1 VRPAPRSR
9 RPPRLVVRTLLATF
23 GAIVAVLSVT
33 FLTLVVETRARV
45 TGEVAAH
52 LDASQHVFADIE
64 RRRQSEERLQAESL
78 AESPMLKAALDTYQS
93 ESRRAD
99 AGPSQDLL
107 ATVQHEV
114 NRLAAH
120 AIADSVVVVDETNR
134 ILASAGARRKAWASG
149 TVAAPSADGDEIIV
163 RPDGNFRIVT
173 VPLESAGEPI
183 GRLLVATAL
192 DDNFARELAA
202 VSGVQTAIIV
212 GGRVVASTLDPLRRR
227 AIDAMASHLPER
239 GEITISGDPQAVQL
253 LFKVGAAR
261 VFAVDSVGEA
271 AAAASRSASAALF
284 VIALGSIGLGAVVS
298 LWLAQTVARPIDRLA
313 QQLKTM
319 ATAHDFSQRLPAA
332 GTSQELTALT
342 DTFNELMASLV
353 AAEQATE
360 AAYVAAIKGLAA
372 ALDARDPYT
381 AGHSERV
388 SALSV
393 MIGRQME
400 IGEADIEILRLG
412 ALLHDIG
419 KIGIRDKVL
428 SKTGPLT
435 SEEFEIIKTHPTV
448 GAHILRQIP
457 FLNAHVSIVELHH
470 EQPNGRGYPHGLL
483 GEATPLLARIV
494 HVADAFDAMTSA
506 RAYRTAQGE
515 AHALGE
521 MRLHGGTQFDVEVVE
536 AFLEAWHGEVTSDI
550 AAIQASVRA
559 VRSPFQRPAS
569 GAR

>member
-1 VRPAPRSR
+1 MRPAPVSR

-45 TGEVAAH
+45 TRDVAAH

-64 RRRQSEERLQAESL
+64 RRRQAEARLQAESL

-107 ATVQHEV
+107 ATVQREV
-114 NRLAAH
+114 DRLAAH
-120 AIADSVVVVDETNR
+120 VIADAVVVVDEHNT
-134 ILASAGARRKAWASG
+134 ILASAGTRREAWTSGTINAAWA
-149 TVAAPSADGDEIIV
+149 GDEIIV
-163 RPDGNFRIVT
+163 RPGGNFRIVS
-173 VPLESAGEPI
+173 VPLESAGESI

-192 DDNFARELAA
+192 DDNFARDLAA
-202 VSGVQTAIIV
+202 VSRVQTAV
-212 GGRVVASTLDPLRRR
+212 VVAGRVVASTLDPVRRR
-227 AIDAMASHLPER
+227 AIDAVASQLPDR
-239 GEITISGDPQAVQL
+239 GEITVGGDAQAVQL
-253 LFKVGAAR
+253 LFTVGSAR

-284 VIALGSIGLGAVVS
+284 VIALGSLGLGAVVS
-298 LWLAQTVARPIDRLA
+298 LWLARNVARPIDDLA
-313 QQLKTM
+313 QRLKAM
-319 ATAHDFSQRLPAA
+319 ATAHDFSQRLPPA

-393 MIGRQME
+393 MVGRQMALD
-400 IGEADIEILRLG
+400 EADIGVLRLG

-457 FLNAHVSIVELHH
+457 FLNAHVPIVELHH
-470 EQPNGRGYPHGLL
+470 EQPDGRGYPHSLL

-521 MRLHGGTQFDVEVVE
+521 MRLHAGTQFDAEVVA
-536 AFLEAWHGEVTSDI
+536 AFVEAWQGEVSSDI
-550 AAIQASVRA
+550 AAIQSSVRA
-559 VRSPFQRPAS
+559 VRSPFQREAS